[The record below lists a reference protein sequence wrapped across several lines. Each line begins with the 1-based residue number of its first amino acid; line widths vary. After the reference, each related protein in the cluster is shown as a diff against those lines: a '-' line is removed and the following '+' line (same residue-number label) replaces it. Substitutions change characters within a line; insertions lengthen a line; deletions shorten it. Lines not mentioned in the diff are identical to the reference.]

1 MTAVRAGVLAA
12 LALLAPAVARAAD
25 PAVVV
30 SGVRVASPACP
41 IAPLAIPQFVDALRV
56 ELTGQDTGH
65 GATLVTL
72 AIEPCDPSTTR
83 VLVSVSDVNS
93 QRGSARE
100 IDLGD
105 VAPTAR
111 PRALALAVA
120 ELVRTTQP
128 PAPEPPP
135 PAPQPPAGPPPVEV
149 SPITRVVAG
158 DALYAAF
165 PARHTA
171 LWGGRLSLSAER
183 GHLHAGAFADFLSGD
198 HGYDL
203 GSVTLQSIGAGLF
216 AGPRWA
222 AGRFSVSP
230 GLLGS
235 VAWAHIEGRAGA
247 PDVTARSGDGV
258 AVALRAR
265 VLVSWGFGRAMTAR
279 ALVEAGWMPKGF
291 DALVDGARAAGLSGA
306 SIVAGL
312 GLGFGP

>member
-1 MTAVRAGVLAA
+1 MTAVRAGVFAA
-12 LALLAPAVARAAD
+12 LVLLAPAGVRAAD
-25 PAVVV
+25 PTTVV

-41 IAPLAIPQFVDALRV
+41 IAPLSVPQFVDALRV

-72 AIEPCDPSTTR
+72 AVEPCDPSTTR
-83 VLVSVSDVNS
+83 VLVTVSDMNS
-93 QRGSARE
+93 QRGMARE
-100 IDLGD
+100 IELGD

-128 PAPEPPP
+128 AAPAPPP
-135 PAPQPPAGPPPVEV
+135 PAPEVAVAPPLIEV
-149 SPITRVVAG
+149 APLTRVVAG

-165 PARHTA
+165 PSRDTS

-183 GHLHAGAFADFLSGD
+183 GHLHAGAFADFLIGD
-198 HGYDL
+198 HGYAL
-203 GSVTLQSIGAGLF
+203 GSVTLQSMGAGLF

-222 AGRFSVSP
+222 VGRFSVSP

-265 VLVSWGFGRAMTAR
+265 VLVSWGFGRSLTAR

-291 DALVDGARAAGLSGA
+291 DALVDGARAAGLSGG
-306 SIVAGL
+306 SIVAGV